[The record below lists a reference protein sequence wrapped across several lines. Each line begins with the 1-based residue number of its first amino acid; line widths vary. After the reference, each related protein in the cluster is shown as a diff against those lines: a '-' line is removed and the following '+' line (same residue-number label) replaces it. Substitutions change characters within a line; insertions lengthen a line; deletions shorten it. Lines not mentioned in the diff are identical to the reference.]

1 MEHTAAYV
9 EVAGLRTWHEV
20 TGEGEPVALLH
31 GAFGGASS
39 FHAQTPYLVAAGYRV
54 HAPERRGHMHTPDVE
69 GPLTYSVMADDT
81 VAYLEQEVEGPAH
94 LVGWSDGAVVALL
107 VALRR
112 PDLVHRAVLIG
123 QYYNSSGKRPDSTL
137 EVDLASPDALGFLR
151 DEYARVSP
159 DGADHF
165 PVVHAK
171 TLQMILT
178 EPEIDLGSLGGVAV
192 PTLVLQGDRDEVT
205 LEHSRAV
212 VAALPDARL
221 AVLPGTHALPL
232 ESPDVVNPL
241 IVQFLRGGPTPAW

>member
-1 MEHTAAYV
+1 
-9 EVAGLRTWHEV
+9 
-20 TGEGEPVALLH
+20 
-31 GAFGGASS
+31 
-39 FHAQTPYLVAAGYRV
+39 
-54 HAPERRGHMHTPDVE
+54 MHSPDVE

-81 VAYLEQEVEGPAH
+81 VAYLEQEVDGPAH

-112 PDLVHRAVLIG
+112 PELVRRAVLIG

-171 TLQMILT
+171 TLRMILT
-178 EPEIDLGSLGGVAV
+178 EPEIDLGSLGPVAV